1 MNTRMSCFF
10 SLLKFL
16 RTGNYSGKLKNDTIK
31 KRAIVEWGLPLTYS
45 ELEKTDIENSISITA
60 YHRTDI
66 KSMEELITYEYL
78 RKDPRET
85 SLEVD
90 TSSVNARIVYSTI
103 KGLNYKGKIY
113 FVFKND
119 IGYVITFMATPGTYD
134 KNLGLFEDF
143 NKKITFL

>member
-1 MNTRMSCFF
+1 MSCFF

>member
-1 MNTRMSCFF
+1 
-10 SLLKFL
+10 
-16 RTGNYSGKLKNDTIK
+16 
-31 KRAIVEWGLPLTYS
+31 
-45 ELEKTDIENSISITA
+45 
-60 YHRTDI
+60 
-66 KSMEELITYEYL
+66 MEELITYEYL